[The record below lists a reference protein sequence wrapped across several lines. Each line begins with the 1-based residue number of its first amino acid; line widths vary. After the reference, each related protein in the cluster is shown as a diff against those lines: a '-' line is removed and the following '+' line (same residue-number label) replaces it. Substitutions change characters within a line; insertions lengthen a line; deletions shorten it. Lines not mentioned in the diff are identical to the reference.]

1 MFISNLL
8 IIMKVELSNE
18 EKELLLA
25 SLHQLKRRKKQRISN
40 ESKRNESKFIELHS
54 KRISEIETLQAK
66 LQCTI

>member
-1 MFISNLL
+1 
-8 IIMKVELSNE
+8 MKIELSIA

-54 KRISEIETLQAK
+54 KRISEIETLTAK
-66 LQCTI
+66 LRCTT